1 MERHFLT
8 LLHTLICSLRIILF
22 PFTNFILPIFSPWVK
37 ARLVFERKNSTDLYS
52 KSFRYD
58 GKKADVTF
66 EVSSEGELEQ
76 VRPLI
81 DQLLTEN
88 FLVEL
93 IYASESVERK
103 CELLAQ
109 EYRGRLRILRLPI
122 LSFFVSSFMGGC
134 NFFRWRTG
142 RILILCRYD
151 FYPELMLLGGR
162 RNVFFILL
170 SGTLKNKEK
179 YFEKIWHPVASY
191 LRQIYAHFDI
201 IVAASQDD
209 EKRFLNIGYP
219 SSNLRA
225 FDFRVLQILKR
236 LLEKEHKFAKIPS
249 FAYFRQT
256 LERFPY
262 ERRLILG
269 SAWPNEME
277 MFRNPDFLKKIIDG
291 YYFVNVAPHKLSED
305 SIALI
310 KKTAYKFAE
319 ISGYDLPLYV
329 WSPKMTEEESRVLF
343 AEMAKKPGILIN
355 TFPGV
360 LCELYTLFAHAFV
373 GGGHGRSIH
382 SVLEPYV
389 AGATV
394 YCGPKIHRST
404 EFDLVKKN
412 TPHQMQVIEELS
424 SFYPLLSRFE
434 LVDKENNARD
444 MLFDSFK
451 KQWKE
456 IYSLVL
462 LKLGKHDGLS

>member
-22 PFTNFILPIFSPWVK
+22 PFTNFILPIFSSWVK
-37 ARLVFERKNSTDLYS
+37 ARLSFERKNAYDLYS
-52 KSFRYD
+52 RSFRYD
-58 GKKADVTF
+58 GKRADVTF

-81 DQLLTEN
+81 DQLLSEN

-103 CELLAQ
+103 CEILAQ
-109 EYRGRLRILRLPI
+109 EHRGRLRVLRLPI
-122 LSFFVSSFMGGC
+122 LTFFVSSFMGGC

-179 YFEKIWHPVASY
+179 YFEKLWHPVSSY
-191 LRQIYAHFDI
+191 LMQIYAHFDI

-249 FAYFRQT
+249 FPFFRQV
-256 LERFPY
+256 LERYPY
-262 ERRLILG
+262 ERRLVLG

-277 MFRNPDFLKKIIDG
+277 MFRNHEFIKKILEG
-291 YYFVNVAPHKLSED
+291 YFLVTIAPHKLGED
-305 SIALI
+305 SVALI
-310 KKTAYKFAE
+310 KKTAQKFSE
-319 ISGYDLPLYV
+319 IAGYDLPIYI
-329 WSPKMTEEESRVLF
+329 WGPKLSENECRKVFED
-343 AEMAKKPGILIN
+343 MAKKPGLLIVL
-355 TFPGV
+355 FPGV
-360 LCELYTLFAHAFV
+360 LCEFYTLFGHAFV

-404 EFDLVKKN
+404 EYDLVKKN
-412 TPHQMQVIEELS
+412 TPHQMQVIEDLA
-424 SFYPLLSRFE
+424 SFYQLLSRFE
-434 LVDKENNARD
+434 LVDKENSARD
-444 MLFDSFK
+444 QLFDSFR